1 MTRNQPRFPDGAPV
15 DQVGVRRIARSRTES
30 RGRADADH
38 HESRRRFP

>member
-15 DQVGVRRIARSRTES
+15 DQADVCRIARSRIET
-30 RGRADADH
+30 RGRADADL